1 MYDQSGGGG
10 ESNESRIIY
19 NLDQMAKN
27 FKLLLK
33 KPNRPLMVN
42 LNNIQFHL

>member
-33 KPNRPLMVN
+33 KTQQAFNG
-42 LNNIQFHL
+42 QS